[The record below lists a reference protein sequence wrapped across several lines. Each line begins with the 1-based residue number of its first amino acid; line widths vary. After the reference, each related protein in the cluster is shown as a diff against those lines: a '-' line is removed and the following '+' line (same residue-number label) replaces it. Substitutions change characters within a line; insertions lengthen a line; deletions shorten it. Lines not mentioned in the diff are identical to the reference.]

1 MLTLKTYQDRALASL
16 SGLFTQTRTD
26 TLHAAWDAAMAAQNR
41 RGGYSSAAFGDIPC
55 VCLRIP
61 TGGGKTLLAAHAIA
75 QTGKVLQDTDAPIA
89 LWLTPSDAIRTQT
102 LDALKSPTHPYRL
115 ALEQYF
121 PQRVRVCDLES
132 LVTVGPHDVGK
143 AAVIIVATIQSFR
156 IGDTSQRNVYAFDET
171 LEPHFQGLNPGRAAG
186 LETVSEADLENQRY
200 FTRADVGRV
209 KASIANWLHLHRPIV
224 IVDEAHNSRTHK
236 SFETLKRLNPAC
248 IIELT
253 ATPLPGSNVLYHVA
267 AQELKAEDMIKL
279 PIILREHPTG
289 WEDAVRDAIL
299 TRKRLETLAQGEA
312 DYLRPL
318 ALFQAQPKGG
328 AVTVDVLHQHLMEQ
342 EHIPKQQIAIATGSQ
357 KELDGVNL
365 FDPAC
370 PVRFVITVE
379 ALKEGWDC
387 SFAYVLCSLQESRSA
402 KDVEQL
408 LGRVLRMPYARSR
421 GHQELNR
428 AYAHIVATSFAEA
441 AEQLTDRMINN
452 MGFDPYEAAQAV
464 QPPPNPDMFGSDETP
479 NPLPPKPVLPDFVA
493 TVPGT
498 PTLPVP
504 AELAGKVEIRPTS
517 QGATVIV
524 KGEVTEAVETFLLS
538 TVEKKHQGAIQEKI
552 DRHRA
557 QCAAVLAPASRGEV
571 FAPIPM
577 LCLWQ
582 DGEWQPVEKE
592 TLAELGG
599 LNLLQHPVQLA
610 GFAVHETARTF
621 EIDLDGKRISYT
633 TGDAR
638 QLSLNDIPTEATEQD
653 LVRWLDRET
662 RQPDISQAEL
672 LKYLGLMV
680 RHLIRERGVSLTA
693 LVRAQF
699 QLAEAIRREID
710 RLRQLAISTGFQK
723 ALPGMEAARLEESFQ
738 YRFEFRP
745 NHYMARPPYYGGRF
759 KFKKHYYPQIHD
771 LRERR
776 ADGSPAEEFLCAL
789 AIEAHPLV
797 KQWVRNVER
806 EPRFSF
812 WLPTATDYFYPDFV
826 CELTDGRLLAVEYK
840 GEPYKT
846 NDDSREKM
854 QVGHQWEKSSNGRC
868 LFLMAVAEDEQGRN
882 VAGQIAHKIGQG

>member
-1 MLTLKTYQDRALASL
+1 MLTLKTYQERALASL
-16 SGLFTQTRTD
+16 AGLFAQCRTGGIQS
-26 TLHAAWDAAMAAQNR
+26 AWDSAMAAQNR
-41 RGGYSSAAFGDIPC
+41 RGGYHAKAFGDIPC

-75 QTGKVLQDTDAPIA
+75 QTGKVLMDTDAPVA
-89 LWLTPSDAIRTQT
+89 VWLTPSDAIRSQT
-102 LDALKSPTHPYRL
+102 LDALKSPRHPYRL

-121 PQRVRVCDLES
+121 PQRVRVCELES
-132 LVTVGPHDVGK
+132 LVTVGPHEVGK
-143 AAVIIVATIQSFR
+143 TAVIIVATIQSFR

-171 LEPHFQGLNPGRAAG
+171 LEPHFQGLSPQRAAA
-186 LETVSEADLENQRY
+186 LETVSEADLENQKY
-200 FTRADVGRV
+200 LTRADLGRV

-224 IVDEAHNSRTHK
+224 IVDEAHNNRTHK

-253 ATPLPGSNVLYHVA
+253 ATPVHGSNVLYHVA

-279 PIILREHPTG
+279 PIVLREHPTG

-299 TRKRLETLAQGEA
+299 TRKRLETLAHGETE
-312 DYLRPL
+312 YLRPIV
-318 ALFQAQPKGG
+318 LFQAQPKGG
-328 AVTVDVLHQHLMEQ
+328 AVTVEVLHQHLMEQ
-342 EHIPKQQIAIATGSQ
+342 EHIPKEHIAVATGSQ
-357 KELDGVNL
+357 KDLDGVNL

-421 GHQELNR
+421 THQELNR
-428 AYAHIVATSFAEA
+428 AYAHIVASSFAEA
-441 AEQLTDRMINN
+441 AEQLTDRMVNN

-464 QPPPNPDMFGSDETP
+464 QPPTGPDLFDGIEIP
-479 NPLPPKPVLPDFVA
+479 EIVPRKPLLPDFVA
-493 TVPGT
+493 TLPGT
-498 PTLPVP
+498 TVLPVP
-504 AELAGKVEIRPTS
+504 VELAGHVEVRPTS
-517 QGATVIV
+517 QGTTVIV
-524 KGEVTEAVETFLLS
+524 RGEVTEAVENFLLS
-538 TVEKKHQGAIQEKI
+538 ACEKKHQVAVQEKI
-552 DRHRA
+552 DRHKA
-557 QCAAVLAPASRGEV
+557 QCAALLAPASRGEV
-571 FAPIPM
+571 FAPIPQ

-592 TLAELGG
+592 NLSELGG
-599 LNLLQHPVQLA
+599 LNLSDCPVQLA

-621 EIDLDGKRISYT
+621 EIDLYGKRIRYEAADS
-633 TGDAR
+633 G
-638 QLSLNDIPTEATEQD
+638 QLSLNEIPTEATEQD

-662 RQPDISQAEL
+662 RQPDISQADL
-672 LKYLGLMV
+672 LKYLGRMV
-680 RHLIRERGVSLTA
+680 RHLLSERGFSLTA
-693 LVRAQF
+693 LVRAKF
-699 QLAEAIRREID
+699 QLAEAIRKEID
-710 RLRQLAISTGFQK
+710 RLRQSAISAGFQK
-723 ALPGMEAARLEESFQ
+723 ALPGMEAARLGESFR
-738 YRFEFRP
+738 YAFEFRP
-745 NHYMARPPYYGGRF
+745 NHYMARPPYYSGRF
-759 KFKKHYYPQIHD
+759 KFNKHYYPQIHD

-776 ADGSPAEEFLCAL
+776 ADSSYSEEFRCAQ
-789 AIEAHPLV
+789 AIELHPKV

-806 EPRFSF
+806 ESRFSF

-826 CELTDGRLLAVEYK
+826 CELVDGRLLAIEYK

-854 QVGHQWEKSSNGRC
+854 QVGHQWEKSSGGRC
-868 LFLMAVAEDEQGRN
+868 LFLMAVAEDGQGRDVARQIADKIEQG
-882 VAGQIAHKIGQG
+882 